1 MSQTEMILNHLR
13 ECGSISPKEAMDDYG
28 IMRLGA
34 RIWDLKHM
42 GYTILRVPE
51 TRPNRFGKPTTYA
64 RYVLMPVDAEA
75 SA

>member
-42 GYTILRVPE
+42 GYTILRVSE
-51 TRPNRFGKPTTYA
+51 SRPNRYGKTTTYA
-64 RYVLMPVDAEA
+64 RYVLMPGVQ
-75 SA
+75 SV

>member
-1 MSQTEMILNHLR
+1 MTKTQMILNHMQTH
-13 ECGSISPKEAMDDYG
+13 GSITPKEALTDYG

-51 TRPNRFGKPTTYA
+51 TRPNRFGKSTTYA
-64 RYVLMPVDAEA
+64 RYVLMPGVQ